1 LKGGQAKMPTASLAF
16 FGRKIGYF
24 WICTSSLHRHYFAK
38 VRKMPTNS
46 LADMS
51 AHPSTVWQFSEISI
65 PYSFIFVVI

>member
-1 LKGGQAKMPTASLAF
+1 LKRGQAKMPTARLAF
-16 FGRKIGYF
+16 FGRKICYF
-24 WICTSSLHRHYFAK
+24 WVCTSLLCRYYFAK

-51 AHPSTVWQFSEISI
+51 AHPSTVWQFSEVSI